1 MPERKISNPDAPI
14 TVKVPQRLSS
24 KCGTA
29 WHRSFLT
36 LSIRKQRFEL
46 TFEQALTIRRHI
58 HIMFSQLPELNLMD
72 THPCASLLQ
81 QNALETQDFKSALR
95 EADVNYLLQKMHVQI

>member
-1 MPERKISNPDAPI
+1 
-14 TVKVPQRLSS
+14 
-24 KCGTA
+24 
-29 WHRSFLT
+29 
-36 LSIRKQRFEL
+36 
-46 TFEQALTIRRHI
+46 
-58 HIMFSQLPELNLMD
+58 MFSQLPELNLMD